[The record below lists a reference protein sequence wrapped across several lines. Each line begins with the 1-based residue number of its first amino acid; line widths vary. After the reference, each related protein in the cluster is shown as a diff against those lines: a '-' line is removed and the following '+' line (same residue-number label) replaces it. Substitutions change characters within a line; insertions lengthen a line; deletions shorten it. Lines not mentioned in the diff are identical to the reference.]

1 MLRAAVWP
9 RSTMPLFNTS
19 ANVRRDKT
27 RTVVGAALQIG
38 FSLMNS
44 TRVEK
49 AIRISEADSQARLEA
64 KRMAAIGGELSERW
78 RAARPGGV

>member
-1 MLRAAVWP
+1 
-9 RSTMPLFNTS
+9 MPLFNTS

-49 AIRISEADSQARLEA
+49 VIQKTKADSQARLKA
-64 KRMAAIGGELSERW
+64 KGMAAIGCELSERGQ
-78 RAARPGGV
+78 AARQGGVCVRF